1 MSSGKK
7 NINEISDSM
16 TDFKYGPNNYPR
28 KLSTGLEQSQ
38 PYRSNSTT
46 TSTTMNNNNLS
57 TTIGHNNQ
65 QQQHHLRL
73 KKSLSECEYYENDN
87 RPASCTLGMERN
99 FNLSPSK
106 RICDRHI
113 DEIAFIEPGNN
124 QRLYN
129 YDTMKSQYL
138 LQQQQKLKE
147 YKNDP
152 NYVGGEGGASD
163 NNNGGMVETKGI
175 LKNSTRTLTPCS
187 DTAAIASTPGRNSL
201 KRNKGLST
209 LSLCSCDADTEV
221 SLRHEKNNF
230 MAN

>member
-1 MSSGKK
+1 
-7 NINEISDSM
+7 
-16 TDFKYGPNNYPR
+16 
-28 KLSTGLEQSQ
+28 
-38 PYRSNSTT
+38 
-46 TSTTMNNNNLS
+46 
-57 TTIGHNNQ
+57 
-65 QQQHHLRL
+65 
-73 KKSLSECEYYENDN
+73 
-87 RPASCTLGMERN
+87 MERN

-152 NYVGGEGGASD
+152 NYVGGEGCASD

-230 MAN
+230 MANWLLFLSPVVMAIHESFLLVSYRFSVLLDT